1 MIYTT
6 VEMLCPGLYV
16 ERSPLSAS
24 HLAQGVSTPH
34 AYKPRDVVLA
44 QLAGT
49 TYLLAD
55 PVNVAETLVDLIT
68 FGDEEVVQTL
78 NAHYFVSLF
87 IC

>member
-1 MIYTT
+1 
-6 VEMLCPGLYV
+6 MLSPGLYV
-16 ERSPLSAS
+16 ERSPLSAA

-55 PVNVAETLVDLIT
+55 SVNIPENLVDLIT
-68 FGDEEVVQTL
+68 FGDSEVHRAFARL
-78 NAHYFVSLF
+78 LIN
-87 IC
+87 

>member
-1 MIYTT
+1 
-6 VEMLCPGLYV
+6 MLCPGLYV

-24 HLAQGVSTPH
+24 HLSQGVSTPH

-55 PVNVAETLVDLIT
+55 SVNVTETLVDLIT
-68 FGDEEVVQTL
+68 FGDEEVSTL
-78 NAHYFVSLF
+78 KAL
-87 IC
+87 

>member
-1 MIYTT
+1 MQEYMCDAIYTT
-6 VEMLCPGLYV
+6 TETLCPGLFL

-24 HLAQGVSTPH
+24 HLSQGVSTPH

-55 PVNVAETLVDLIT
+55 SVNNPETFVDLFT
-68 FGDEEVVQTL
+68 FGDSEVTDT
-78 NAHYFVSLF
+78 Y
-87 IC
+87 